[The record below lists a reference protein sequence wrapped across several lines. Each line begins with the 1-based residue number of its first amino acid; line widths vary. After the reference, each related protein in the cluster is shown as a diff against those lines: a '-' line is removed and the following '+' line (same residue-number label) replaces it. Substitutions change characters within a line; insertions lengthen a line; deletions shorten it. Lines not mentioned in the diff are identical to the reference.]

1 MGIKT
6 VLSQKESRFSEI
18 NARISVIIAHGV
30 GGGGVK
36 SFHSQESRTNLVICV
51 FPPKSELIVS

>member
-30 GGGGVK
+30 GGEGVK
-36 SFHSQESRTNLVICV
+36 SFHRRVKQT
-51 FPPKSELIVS
+51 